1 MGTHSSGT
9 AVKQTNERTN
19 KQAIGDTKKALRSAS
34 AHRCRTQHCATEKLL
49 LSADCFKNGSFLD
62 VLGKRKE
69 PKGQQKGT
77 AY

>member
-1 MGTHSSGT
+1 MRLNMGTHSSGI
-9 AVKQTNERTN
+9 AVQQTN
-19 KQAIGDTKKALRSAS
+19 KQAIYFRY
-34 AHRCRTQHCATEKLL
+34 
-49 LSADCFKNGSFLD
+49 CFKNGSFLG